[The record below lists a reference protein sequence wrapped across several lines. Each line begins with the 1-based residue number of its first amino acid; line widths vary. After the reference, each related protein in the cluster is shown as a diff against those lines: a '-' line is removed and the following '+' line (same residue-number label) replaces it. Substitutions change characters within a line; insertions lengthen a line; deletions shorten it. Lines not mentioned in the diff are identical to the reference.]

1 MAYTV
6 DGVPVVATPLATG
19 GTPKV
24 SPEPY
29 GLGVRTG
36 GIKDHTH
43 EIDRVGA
50 IENSTVDF

>member
-36 GIKDHTH
+36 GIKDHSMKS
-43 EIDRVGA
+43 IVWGLLRLYG
-50 IENSTVDF
+50 